1 MVKVIDFADINQ
13 VSSWQ
18 AVNDVVMGGR
28 SSSRLL
34 PTERGTAVFTG
45 NVSFENNGGFAS
57 VRCNRLA
64 FPLDRASG
72 LSIRFAGD
80 GKRYKLNL
88 RTDTSLES
96 INWQVRLDGAADQWQ
111 EQQFGWEAFR
121 PTRHGREV
129 PDAPPLD
136 PTALIGVGLLIADRQ
151 EGAFRLE
158 LAWIKALS

>member
-13 VSSWQ
+13 ASSWQ

-34 PTERGTAVFTG
+34 PTEKGTVVFTG
-45 NVSFENNGGFAS
+45 NVSFEHSGGFAS

-64 FPLDRASG
+64 FPLNRASG

-88 RTDTSLES
+88 RTEISLES

-111 EQQFGWEAFR
+111 ERQFGWAEFK

-136 PTALIGVGLLIADRQ
+136 PAAVIGVGLLIADRQ
-151 EGAFRLE
+151 EGPFRLE
-158 LAWIKALS
+158 LAWIKTLG

>member
-1 MVKVIDFADINQ
+1 MVKVIDFADVNQ

-34 PTERGTAVFTG
+34 PTETGTAVFAG

-57 VRCNRLA
+57 VRSNHLA
-64 FPLDRASG
+64 FSLDQAKG
-72 LSIRFAGD
+72 LCIRFAGD

-96 INWQVRLDGAADQWQ
+96 INWQVRLDGAAEQWQ
-111 EQQFGWEAFR
+111 EQPFNWDAFR

-129 PDAPPLD
+129 PDAPPFD
-136 PTALIGVGLLIADRQ
+136 PAAVIGVGLLIADGQ
-151 EGAFRLE
+151 EGPFRLE
-158 LAWIKALS
+158 LAWIKTLD

>member
-1 MVKVIDFADINQ
+1 MVKVIDFADNNQ
-13 VSSWQ
+13 VASWQ

-34 PTERGTAVFTG
+34 PTEHGTAVFSG

-57 VRCNRLA
+57 VRCNSLA
-64 FPLDRASG
+64 FSLDRARG

-88 RTDTSLES
+88 RTEASLES
-96 INWQVRLDGAADQWQ
+96 INWQLRLAGTAGQWQ
-111 EQQFGWEAFR
+111 EQQFGWAEFK

-136 PTALIGVGLLIADRQ
+136 PAAVIGVGLLIADRQ
-151 EGAFRLE
+151 EGPFRLE
-158 LAWIKALS
+158 LAWIKTLD